1 MHLDIPTI
9 GVAKKLHFFGTLID
23 KLQDD
28 YQYIKET
35 KLVNRFDAFIVR
47 ESDQP
52 LGFMMLS
59 KVSEGPQ
66 ARVEDPIFVSQGY
79 GISPSTSLMIVKWC
93 LEKNT
98 ARRLPEPIFAADLC
112 SRRRAAEIKVAT
124 EIESE
129 EKKWRKNLKY
139 NTELEPE
146 EKEFWGRSLK
156 YNVRYHNIAKFYNEI
171 GLVTKVAKVRRSPS
185 ICSSNGSSGASEVDE
200 LVIKVKSMQFN
211 RRHNGKS
218 K

>member
-35 KLVNRFDAFIVR
+35 KLVNRFDTFIVR
-47 ESDQP
+47 ESEQP

-93 LEKNT
+93 LVKNT
-98 ARRLPEPIFAADLC
+98 TRRLPEPIFAADLC

-156 YNVRYHNIAKFYNEI
+156 YNLRYHTIAKFYNEI
-171 GLVTKVAKVRRSPS
+171 GLVTKVAKVRRSHS
-185 ICSSNGSSGASEVDE
+185 ICSNGSSGASEVDE
-200 LVIKVKSMQFN
+200 LVTKVKSMQFN